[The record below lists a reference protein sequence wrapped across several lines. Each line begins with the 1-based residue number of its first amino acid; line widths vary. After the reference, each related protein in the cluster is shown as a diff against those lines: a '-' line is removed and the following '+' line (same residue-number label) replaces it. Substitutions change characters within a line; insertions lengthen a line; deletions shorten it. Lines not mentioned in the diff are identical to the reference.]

1 MRQDRGG
8 IRDVCIGE
16 RVMERGGVVTGLRNI
31 VRGQGFIVA
40 KRMDIII

>member
-1 MRQDRGG
+1 M
-8 IRDVCIGE
+8 CIGE
-16 RVMERGGVVTGLRNI
+16 RVMEKGGGVVTGLRNI